1 MTLRAPS
8 CFVQCEYRVS
18 DDWVNGV
25 VVCCAGVWCRLKL
38 VVGLE
43 AGGGTR
49 VGMSWWGSS
58 VVAVAVQ

>member
-1 MTLRAPS
+1 
-8 CFVQCEYRVS
+8 V
-18 DDWVNGV
+18 DGV